1 MRDNASR
8 RGAANLGILLMI
20 VAFVAMAGFLYW
32 LSLQAGTEQ
41 NVAVSEDSTAADT
54 TGLGAATI
62 LTVADLQSNAA
73 QFDGQVVRTVG
84 LTVASTLGQ
93 QGFWLALPSGSP
105 FLVSLSAQMRADSA
119 DLPKTGEEADVMGTM
134 RPMSDSVVE
143 AWTAAGTIS
152 EGDRAA
158 ASFAQYYIDA
168 TRARF
173 KQPPAGTGA
182 TAGG

>member
-8 RGAANLGILLMI
+8 RGAANLGILLMV
-20 VAFVAMAGFLYW
+20 VAFVAMAVFLYW

-41 NVAVSEDSTAADT
+41 NVAVSEDSTADT

-73 QFDGQVVRTVG
+73 QFDGQMVRTVG

-173 KQPPAGTGA
+173 KPAPAGS